1 MNNRWMNVPHFQYPS
16 TRWPSAV
23 THHWRTCPIFNIWAA
38 GCKATGATRQT
49 YAIDW
54 RSHSRIQLIDSHV
67 GRPQTIASNQ
77 TAAVPSLCVLV
88 PYTLVRG
95 LDPQSN
101 GDEIDE
107 QVQQQVS
114 ARNNW

>member
-1 MNNRWMNVPHFQYPS
+1 M
-16 TRWPSAV
+16 
-23 THHWRTCPIFNIWAA
+23 
-38 GCKATGATRQT
+38 
-49 YAIDW
+49 
-54 RSHSRIQLIDSHV
+54 

-101 GDEIDE
+101 GDEIDPHS
-107 QVQQQVS
+107 QHGSLLKPRQFHLLPFASMYS
-114 ARNNW
+114 AANEYQHCWDGSCGELASCPGESV